1 MIKES
6 IIMPTLLL
14 LAFLLHEPA
23 FPPTP
28 RASEAD
34 SVTVYLFLLEECKI
48 TQAYTDRLG
57 ELYREFAGPGIGLIG
72 LFPNPVSEDGAVA
85 EFASKYALPFPCTR
99 EAAMSRAI
107 DFGVSVTPEVVVY
120 DETTGQ
126 VRYQGRIDNLFERV
140 GKRRR
145 VVSSHDLRDALL
157 ALREG
162 REVARSRTTAVGCLL
177 PRD

>member
-1 MIKES
+1 M
-6 IIMPTLLL
+6 
-14 LAFLLHEPA
+14 
-23 FPPTP
+23 
-28 RASEAD
+28 
-34 SVTVYLFLLEECKI
+34 
-48 TQAYTDRLG
+48 
-57 ELYREFAGPGIGLIG
+57 
-72 LFPNPVSEDGAVA
+72 
-85 EFASKYALPFPCTR
+85 SK
-99 EAAMSRAI
+99 AI